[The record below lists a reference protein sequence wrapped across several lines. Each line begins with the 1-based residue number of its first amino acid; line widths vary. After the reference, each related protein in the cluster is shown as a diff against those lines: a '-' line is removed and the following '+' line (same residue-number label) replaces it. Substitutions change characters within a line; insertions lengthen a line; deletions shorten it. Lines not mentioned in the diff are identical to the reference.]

1 MEEERI
7 KDLFKDYAPDLS
19 SSMDFMQRL
28 ERNLDAVELIHRENA
43 AVMKRNRLAVRI
55 ASCAGF
61 LTGVIFTLLF
71 PYIKSLIQ
79 SLSASIQASCN
90 LPYSLDGLQVI
101 PWLAVGAVSVFVA
114 LNTYHLATVLLS
126 RKPYVQSSN
135 GPERPA

>member
-43 AVMKRNRLAVRI
+43 AVMKRNRLAVAI

-71 PYIKSLIQ
+71 PYINSLIQ
-79 SLSASIQASCN
+79 SLSESIQASCN
-90 LPYSLDGLQVI
+90 IPYSLNGMQLI
-101 PWLAVGAVSVFVA
+101 AWLAVGAASVFVA
-114 LNTYHLATVLLS
+114 LNTYSLTNLLLS
-126 RKPYVQSSN
+126 NKHTAPSS
-135 GPERPA
+135 PTER